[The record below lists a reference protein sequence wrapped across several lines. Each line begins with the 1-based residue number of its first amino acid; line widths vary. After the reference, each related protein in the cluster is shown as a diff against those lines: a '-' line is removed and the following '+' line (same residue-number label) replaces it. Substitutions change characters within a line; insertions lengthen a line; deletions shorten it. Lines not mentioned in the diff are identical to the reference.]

1 MMFASIPL
9 AHPVTAS
16 KAARK
21 AADRER
27 KREARKAMRQAGV
40 PDPRMLDAAIVDAMR
55 DAIAAGG
62 GPDGST
68 TIPLREVLRLA
79 ARSLQGR
86 TQQGIA
92 LDRAEMHRSLA
103 NRLAPRRN

>member
-9 AHPVTAS
+9 THPPAS

-27 KREARKAMRQAGV
+27 KREAREAMRRAGV
-40 PDPRMLDAAIVDAMR
+40 PDARMLDAAIVDAMR
-55 DAIAAGG
+55 DAIAVGG
-62 GPDGST
+62 VPDGST
-68 TIPLREVLRLA
+68 TIPFREVVWRA

-92 LDRAEMHRSLA
+92 LDRAEMHRALA
-103 NRLAPRRN
+103 NRLAPRRD